1 MVLTLSKQLDLD
13 KYAFFSLRIKTLL
26 LNIFVLKHALMAT
39 LISSAITK
47 VRIAVLFVIIA
58 LSLTTIMMIVIIK
71 LVVGT
76 IIIKVI
82 MIKTGTKHDFN
93 TSARQDKP
101 GEPIKLTP
109 RL

>member
-1 MVLTLSKQLDLD
+1 M
-13 KYAFFSLRIKTLL
+13 
-26 LNIFVLKHALMAT
+26 
-39 LISSAITK
+39 TK

-58 LSLTTIMMIVIIK
+58 LSLATIMMIVIIK

-76 IIIKVI
+76 IIMKVI
-82 MIKTGTKHDFN
+82 MIKTGMKHNFN

-101 GEPIKLTP
+101 GEAIKSTP